1 MNKQRNYHITGIV
14 YSYSDYRRKTWET
27 TALGPLSGIT
37 PEFLTLVKRSIAD
50 KHGNMESF
58 SVMIET
64 IEPLDT
70 IDNDINDLTHA
81 IKNDLVINNN
91 K

>member
-14 YSYSDYRRKTWET
+14 YSYKDYQRKTWET
-27 TALGPLSGIT
+27 TTLGPPKMT
-37 PEFLTLVKRSIAD
+37 PEFLTRVKRSIAD
-50 KHGNMESF
+50 VHGNIESF

-64 IEPLDT
+64 IEPLDV
-70 IDNDINDLTHA
+70 IDNDIASLTDS
-81 IKNDLVINNN
+81 IKNDLIIN